1 MPPQSDWTSADLLGD
16 LLAAC
21 YRRLLVQA
29 AIEETPITD
38 ESLGGDDETGDE
50 LVWVE
55 RGEGSADYEKQN

>member
-38 ESLGGDDETGDE
+38 ESLGGDGETGASGND
-50 LVWVE
+50 LQKPLTDGDCIRW
-55 RGEGSADYEKQN
+55 N